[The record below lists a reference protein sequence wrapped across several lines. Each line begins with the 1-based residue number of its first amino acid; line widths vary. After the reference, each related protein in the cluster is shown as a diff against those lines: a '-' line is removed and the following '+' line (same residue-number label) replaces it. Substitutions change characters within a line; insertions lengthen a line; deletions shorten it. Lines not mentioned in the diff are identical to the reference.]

1 MRPKLALEAFCFAVH
16 LIDVG
21 TITVACVPQTE
32 HSYKTQAATWR
43 VSLAL
48 QARAKKQWCLY
59 SVTQEQQTIQEHG
72 EALLS

>member
-48 QARAKKQWCLY
+48 QARAKKQ
-59 SVTQEQQTIQEHG
+59 
-72 EALLS
+72 